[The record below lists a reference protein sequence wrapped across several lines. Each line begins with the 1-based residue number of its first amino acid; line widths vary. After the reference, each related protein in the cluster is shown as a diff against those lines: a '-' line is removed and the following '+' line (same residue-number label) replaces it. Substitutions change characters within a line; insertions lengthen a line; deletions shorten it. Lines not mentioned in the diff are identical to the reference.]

1 MAHAFQLSA
10 TLPNALYTAFSLNCQ
25 LSGAWFLGTMRAM
38 VCSEAKYSSGPKHIY
53 LVLYI
58 NIYDRSLGYSM
69 TVSMPHLKKKSPEQ
83 PWTGPLHR
91 ENVLNQALPNASIV
105 VG

>member
-1 MAHAFQLSA
+1 
-10 TLPNALYTAFSLNCQ
+10 
-25 LSGAWFLGTMRAM
+25 MRAM